1 MVHEVVDREL
11 NRQTIERLGVDSAE
25 RSVLAH
31 EWQVGRGVRGASS
44 EPLP

>member
-1 MVHEVVDREL
+1 MSYEGRMRETMLIRDRW
-11 NRQTIERLGVDSAE
+11 RDSDLY
-25 RSVLAH
+25 SVLAH